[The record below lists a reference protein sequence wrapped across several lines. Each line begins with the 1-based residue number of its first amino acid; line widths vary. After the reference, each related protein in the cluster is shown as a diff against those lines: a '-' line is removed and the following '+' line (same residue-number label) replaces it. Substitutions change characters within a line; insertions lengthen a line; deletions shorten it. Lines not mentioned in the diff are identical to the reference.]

1 MLKCHAAAWS
11 LRASPLNWTLYA
23 LGISE
28 QDVFDTSNIG
38 AIYLLFKLYQEG
50 EEIGW
55 NRILV
60 TIFFVSYSALY
71 LYVPPFLGMNNQYAG
86 KMYELVPIGCYFMA
100 LLPDMEE
107 AETEA
112 KAFVFFAWCGLIL
125 IASFLV
131 YFKLHVW

>member
-1 MLKCHAAAWS
+1 MFLILAI
-11 LRASPLNWTLYA
+11 L
-23 LGISE
+23 
-28 QDVFDTSNIG
+28 G
-38 AIYLLFKLYQEG
+38 AIYLLFKLYREG

-107 AETEA
+107 AETET

-131 YFKLHVW
+131 YFKLYVW